1 MSGRG
6 SSPPRRTRRSAIG
19 YVRVS
24 SPGQEENCSLDTQEA
39 GVRAYCDREHLH
51 LLAVYEEA
59 ETAIEEELGA
69 RPVLTDVRRRLR
81 EGEADTLVVFKVDR
95 VFRNQYQPAHLLPE
109 LRLNGCGLEFVK
121 ERFEDTAI
129 GRFSLGAMAFAAEL
143 EAEAIKERTMRG
155 RLDSLT
161 KHGRLPPAPRALYG
175 YRFVFGRNHRGDEI
189 IVGYA
194 EEPATARVV
203 RRIYADYLAGQTLRG
218 IATALTRE
226 GVTAPSGRSNPWSY
240 VTVRDRLVNP
250 RYTGEATGWRHERR
264 RTPNGKPGWRYRPEA
279 EQHPLPAGTVPALVS
294 REDWEAVQRRLP
306 QNRAQA
312 SRNNRAPDAALL
324 RGGLVRCAYCR
335 RQDAAELGRVMVV
348 ANANRHRGAMYRCVA
363 VRPDGRQCTNSILV
377 DVLDGLVWGH
387 ATALLARPEHVG
399 EHFAALADADPT
411 AGEVAGI
418 EAALRES
425 RREQGNLQAA
435 LGRLTPEAQAGVVAL
450 LNRKAAEVASLER
463 SRAAILG
470 RRAVWHAERDRLA
483 AAQALVRGMAEALG
497 AGGEVALLAAALA
510 PAKRQELVRAL
521 GVAAE
526 VRRPAEPYPNG
537 LRVALTQTLS
547 PGDCGKN
554 GLSFTT
560 QEPATASP
568 LVLRWA
574 DLPPLALPAAA

>member
-1 MSGRG
+1 MSSRG
-6 SSPPRRTRRSAIG
+6 SSPPRRMRKCAIG

-39 GVRAYCDREHLH
+39 GIRDYCRREGLRLLH
-51 LLAVYEEA
+51 VYEEA

-161 KHGRLPPAPRALYG
+161 KHGRLPPAPKPLYG
-175 YRFVFGRNHRGDEI
+175 YRFVLGKNHRGDEI

-194 EEPATARVV
+194 EEPSTSRVV

-218 IATALTRE
+218 IAAALTRE

-264 RTPNGKPGWRYRPEA
+264 RTANGKQGWRYRPET
-279 EQHPLPAGTVPALVS
+279 EQHPLPPGTIPALVS
-294 REDWEAVQRRLP
+294 HEEWEAVQRRLP

-335 RQDAAELGRVMVV
+335 RQDEAADGRVLVV

-363 VRPDGRQCTNSILV
+363 VRSDGRQCTNSILV
-377 DVLDGLVWGH
+377 DVLDTLVWNH
-387 ATALLARPEHVG
+387 VKALLARPEHVA
-399 EHFAALADADPT
+399 EHFRAMAQSDPT

-418 EAALRES
+418 EAALRQS
-425 RREQGNLQAA
+425 RREQENLTAA
-435 LGRLTPEAQAGVVAL
+435 LGALNAEAQAGVVAL
-450 LNRKAAEVASLER
+450 LNRKAEEVAALER

-470 RRAVWHAERDRLA
+470 RRAVWHEERERLA

-497 AGGEVALLAAALA
+497 AGGEVALLADALP
-510 PAKRQELVRAL
+510 PAKRQALVRAL
-521 GVAAE
+521 GVVVE

-537 LRVALTQTLS
+537 LRVALTQTLV
-547 PGDCGKN
+547 PDVCGKN
-554 GLSFTT
+554 GLPFQS
-560 QEPATASP
+560 QRPGSDP
-568 LVLRWA
+568 LILRWA
-574 DLPPLALPAAA
+574 DHPPLGAAA